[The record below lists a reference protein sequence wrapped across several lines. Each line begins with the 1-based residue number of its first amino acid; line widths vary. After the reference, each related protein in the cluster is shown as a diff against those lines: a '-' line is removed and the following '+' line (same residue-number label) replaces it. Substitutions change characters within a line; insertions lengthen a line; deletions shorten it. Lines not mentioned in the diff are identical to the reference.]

1 MVEREDSTVVHQ
13 RRGSEPPEPDA
24 RIKADLERIHT
35 EADVPT
41 LLEEL
46 KNPTAHARLYDEEK
60 LAAGGMG
67 TVTVVSDRAL
77 GRRMAKKSIVPLLR
91 EDARMLRMFLREART
106 TGQLDHPN
114 IVPVYDLGDRDGE
127 LYFTM
132 KLVQGRTLKDAIRA
146 LPEGALPP
154 EELFNFIDVI
164 VKVCDALAFAHSR
177 GIVHCDVKSANVM
190 VGDFGQVY
198 LMDWGIARPLH
209 AAARGSS
216 PDLSAVA
223 RQVSKTQPDSEPITD
238 ATGDAVLG
246 TAAYMSP
253 EQAQGK
259 RFLLD
264 ARADVFSTGAIL
276 YEMLTRQPPY
286 RGESREETLELAR
299 EARFHKP
306 SEVVGEQAVP
316 PELERIVLKA
326 MSRHRSDRYA
336 DTDELKE
343 DLVRFMR
350 GGAEF
355 PQTSFKRG
363 TYIVKEGEPGNAAYI
378 IVSGKCDVL
387 KIVNGAVTTMTTL
400 GAGEVFGETAIL
412 SEGPRTATVL
422 ATEDT
427 TALIVTRSV
436 LERELATMKP
446 WMARLIHALAARMRD
461 VYTQKRVTLSG
472 GPTATRLANQLYM
485 HLIAWGTRDETGLW
499 LPWSHVSR
507 ELEAQMGAPPL
518 TIHMVVAMYPQLV
531 LDLDRDRITLTDAAS
546 LIATLRSQLA

>member
-1 MVEREDSTVVHQ
+1 MVEREDSTAFHP
-13 RRGSEPPEPDA
+13 RRGSEPPEPDP
-24 RIKADLERIHT
+24 RIKADIERIHT

-41 LLEEL
+41 LLLEL
-46 KNPTAHARLYDEEK
+46 KNPVAERLVDEEK

-67 TVTVVSDRAL
+67 TVSVVSDRAL

-114 IVPVYDLGDRDGE
+114 IVPVYDLGDRNGE

-132 KLVQGRTLKDAIRA
+132 KLVQGRTLKDVIRA
-146 LPEGALPP
+146 LPEGALHPL
-154 EELFNFIDVI
+154 ELFNFLDAI

-209 AAARGSS
+209 AATRGSS
-216 PDLSAVA
+216 PDLAAVA
-223 RQVSKTQPDSEPITD
+223 RKASKSQPDGEPITD

-276 YEMLTRQPPY
+276 YELLTRQPPY

-299 EARFHKP
+299 EARYHKP
-306 SEVVGEQAVP
+306 SELVGEHVA

-326 MSRHRSDRYA
+326 MARHRSDRYA
-336 DTDELKE
+336 DTGELKE

-363 TYIVKEGEPGNAAYI
+363 TYIVREGEPGNAAYI

-400 GAGEVFGETAIL
+400 GAGVVFGETAIL

-427 TALIVTRSV
+427 TALIVTRTV

-446 WMARLIHALAARMRD
+446 WMARLIHALATRMRD

-485 HLIAWGTRDETGLW
+485 QLIAWGTRDETGLW
-499 LPWSHVSR
+499 LPWSQVAR

-518 TIHMVVAMYPQLV
+518 TIHMVVGMYPQLV

-546 LIATLRSQLA
+546 LIQKLRSQLA

>member
-1 MVEREDSTVVHQ
+1 MAERDDSTIVHI
-13 RRGSEPPEPDA
+13 RRASEPPDPESRA
-24 RIKADLERIHT
+24 KADLERIHT

-46 KNPTAHARLYDEEK
+46 KNPVARRLMDEEQ
-60 LAAGGMG
+60 LAVGGMG
-67 TVTVVSDRAL
+67 TISIVSDRAL

-91 EDARMLRMFLREART
+91 ADTRMLRMFLREART

-114 IVPVYDLGDRDGE
+114 IVPVYDLGDREGE

-146 LPEGALPP
+146 LPEGPIDPL
-154 EELFNFIDVI
+154 ELLNFLDVI

-209 AAARGSS
+209 GPPRGSS
-216 PDLSAVA
+216 PDLSVLDDDET
-223 RQVSKTQPDSEPITD
+223 SPKKEGEPTTD
-238 ATGDAVLG
+238 ATGDSVLG

-276 YEMLTRQPPY
+276 YELLTRLPPY
-286 RGESREETLELAR
+286 RGESRDETLELAR

-306 SEVVGEQAVP
+306 SEIAGDSVP

-326 MSRHRSDRYA
+326 MSRHRSDRYI

-355 PQTSFKRG
+355 PQTSFAKG
-363 TYIVKEGEPGNAAYI
+363 TYIVREGEPGNAAYI
-378 IVSGKCDVL
+378 IVSGRCDVL
-387 KIVNGAVTTMTTL
+387 KVVSGAVATMTTL
-400 GAGEVFGETAIL
+400 RAGEVFGETAIL

-427 TALIVTRSV
+427 TVLVVTRSV

-472 GPTATRLANQLYM
+472 GPTAARVANQVLM
-485 HLIAWGTRDETGLW
+485 QLVTWGTRDAVGACSM
-499 LPWSHVSR
+499 PWSEVAR
-507 ELEAQMGAPPL
+507 DLEAQMGTPPL
-518 TIHMVVAMYPQLV
+518 TIHMVVGMYPQIE
-531 LDLDRDRITLTDAAS
+531 LDLEHDRITVRDPAA
-546 LIATLRSQLA
+546 LVAKLRAPQNT

>member
-1 MVEREDSTVVHQ
+1 MVEREDSTVLHT
-13 RRGSEPPEPDA
+13 RFTSEPPEPDP
-24 RIKADLERIHT
+24 RIKADIERIHT

-41 LLEEL
+41 LLLEL
-46 KNPTAHARLYDEEK
+46 KNPVAQRLVDEEQ

-67 TVTVVSDRAL
+67 TVSVVSDRVL

-91 EDARMLRMFLREART
+91 LDARMLRMFLREART

-132 KLVQGRTLKDAIRA
+132 KLVQGRTLKDVIRA
-146 LPEGALPP
+146 LPAGAIPPLP
-154 EELFNFIDVI
+154 LFNFLDAI

-209 AAARGSS
+209 AATRGSS
-216 PDLSAVA
+216 PDLAAAS
-223 RQVSKTQPDSEPITD
+223 RQSSKAQPEGEPITD

-276 YEMLTRQPPY
+276 YELLTRQPPY

-299 EARFHKP
+299 EARYHKP
-306 SEVVGEQAVP
+306 SELVGDQTIA

-326 MSRHRSDRYA
+326 MARHRSDRYT
-336 DTDELKE
+336 DTGQLKE

-363 TYIVKEGEPGNAAYI
+363 TYIVREGEPGNAAYI

-387 KIVNGAVTTMTTL
+387 KIVNGAVTTMTSL

-427 TALIVTRSV
+427 TALTVTRTV
-436 LERELATMKP
+436 LEQEIATMKP
-446 WMARLIHALAARMRD
+446 WMARLIHALATRMRD

-472 GPTATRLANQLYM
+472 GPTATRLANQVYM
-485 HLIAWGTRDETGLW
+485 QLIGWGTHDETGLW
-499 LPWSHVSR
+499 MPWSQVAS

-518 TIHMVVAMYPQLV
+518 TIHMVVRMYPQLV
-531 LDLDRDRITLTDAAS
+531 LDLDRDRITLTDASA
-546 LIATLRSQLA
+546 LIEKLRAQLA